1 MEKRRAGIKKIAN
14 QWSEALHVQIFNMWR
29 ADVFARASTS
39 AAA

>member
-14 QWSEALHVQIFNMWR
+14 QWSEALRVQIFNMWR